1 MPLPEQSLPVVLALA
16 GLLGMTSPSVI
27 HARSNEH
34 PNIVVIVTDDL
45 GYGDLSCY
53 GATRIHTS
61 NVDRLAA
68 QGLRFTEA
76 YAPASTC
83 TPSRYA
89 LLTGCYAWRQKA
101 RKTTILDGDAPLA
114 IEPGTLTLPSMLRRA
129 GYITGVVG
137 KWHLGLG
144 DGQTPVNFNEQIKP
158 GPLEVGF
165 DYSCII
171 PATVDRVPCVWI
183 ENHRVVG
190 LDPADPIRVSYL
202 TNVSTDP
209 TGLQHPELLKVPAD
223 KQHSGTIVDG
233 ISRIGY
239 MQGGHAARWR
249 DEELAKTV
257 VAKSIA
263 FIQEH
268 KDRPFFLYVGMF
280 EPHVPRTAEKPFV
293 GTSQCGVRGD
303 VIAQIDW
310 ETGQILGALDRL
322 KLADDTL
329 VLFTSDN
336 GPIFFDGYYDRS
348 REDANGHKPADGL
361 RGWKYLVYEGGT
373 RISFI
378 VRWPGKVPVRVSPR
392 MFCLTDVTATC
403 AALAGQKLPEDAA
416 VDSLNQLPVFLGQTR
431 QPVRDGVVQQG
442 ISGSMAIRRGDW
454 KYIPSNADAVA
465 AGMGSGANPDDPR
478 FAAAIIREPVLC
490 NLANDPYENKNLAAK
505 YPEKAAQ
512 LSALLK
518 KIQSDG
524 RSRP

>member
-1 MPLPEQSLPVVLALA
+1 MPIPEQSLPVVLALA

-27 HARSNEH
+27 HAGSNEH

-53 GATRIHTS
+53 GATRIHTP

-280 EPHVPRTAEKPFV
+280 
-293 GTSQCGVRGD
+293 D
-303 VIAQIDW
+303 
-310 ETGQILGALDRL
+310 
-322 KLADDTL
+322 LAT
-329 VLFTSDN
+329 T
-336 GPIFFDGYYDRS
+336 
-348 REDANGHKPADGL
+348 
-361 RGWKYLVYEGGT
+361 
-373 RISFI
+373 
-378 VRWPGKVPVRVSPR
+378 
-392 MFCLTDVTATC
+392 
-403 AALAGQKLPEDAA
+403 
-416 VDSLNQLPVFLGQTR
+416 VF
-431 QPVRDGVVQQG
+431 
-442 ISGSMAIRRGDW
+442 
-454 KYIPSNADAVA
+454 
-465 AGMGSGANPDDPR
+465 
-478 FAAAIIREPVLC
+478 
-490 NLANDPYENKNLAAK
+490 
-505 YPEKAAQ
+505 
-512 LSALLK
+512 
-518 KIQSDG
+518 
-524 RSRP
+524 